1 MKSKDRVPEGYR
13 EGTRDWQDQYD
24 MLLDDGVTC
33 NDCAYV
39 KQCCGFFGQEPN
51 GESCQFYP
59 NRFTEKD
66 GKQL

>member
-33 NDCAYV
+33 NDCAHV
-39 KQCCGFFGQEPN
+39 KRCCALFGQEPN
-51 GESCQFYP
+51 DESCQFYP
-59 NRFTEKD
+59 NCFTEKE
-66 GKQL
+66 GEK